1 MYIYTK
7 KEEKKEFDITAL
19 MVEGKKTSRPIK
31 KL

>member
-19 MVEGKKTSRPIK
+19 LWLREKRHLG
-31 KL
+31 L